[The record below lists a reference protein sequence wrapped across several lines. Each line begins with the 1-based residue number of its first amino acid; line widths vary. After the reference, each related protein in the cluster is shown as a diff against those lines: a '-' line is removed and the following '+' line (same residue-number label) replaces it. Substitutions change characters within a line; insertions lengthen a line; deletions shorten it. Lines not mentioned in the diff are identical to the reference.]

1 MGSWANDRRA
11 LQFGALVAVVAVLAA
26 SAIWLITSGGGRPV
40 TAYFTSAAALFE
52 DNDVRV
58 LGVPVGKIEK
68 ITPEG
73 DRVRVDMTITDDDV
87 TLPADVKAAVVSPS
101 LVTGRYVQ
109 LTPVYTGGPEWNGE
123 PIPLERTAFPL
134 GVDDLTRTAT
144 ELSRALGPQGANANG
159 ALNDTLDVAAQNL
172 DGNGRALNDTIRN
185 LGGLSTTLNG
195 SSEDLF
201 GTVTELQKFVATL
214 KENDPGVR
222 ELNGKLADVTGFLAG
237 QRGELGGA
245 LNELSYALG
254 DVAGFVQDNRGALKS
269 NVDKLANVSQEVVDH
284 QRALAEIAD
293 TAPAAL
299 GNLANIYN
307 GSSETLDTR
316 ANINELA
323 YPLPVAI
330 CEILRRGAGT
340 LPTEG
345 PQAGAGALCDGLQPI
360 LDGAVPLPTPQEIIT
375 QLQQGVTPSNP
386 ALPQLLPGSPLS
398 LTDPGSQLRAP
409 GAPAPSAPE
418 APAPEAPA
426 PGSAPPA
433 APAPTSGPQATPT
446 PVPEPEERGGGLF
459 GGLFGGGS

>member
-1 MGSWANDRRA
+1 MASWANDRRA
-11 LQFGALVAVVAVLAA
+11 IQLGALVAVVAVLAA
-26 SAIWLITSGGGRPV
+26 TGVWMITSGGGRPV
-40 TAYFTSAAALFE
+40 TAYFTNAAALFE

-58 LGVPVGKIEK
+58 LGVPVGKIDR

-87 TLPADVKAAVVSPS
+87 RLPADVRAAVISPS

-109 LTPVYTGGPEWNGE
+109 LTPVWTGGPEWDGS

-144 ELSRALGPQGANANG
+144 ELSRALGPQGANADG
-159 ALNDTLDVAAQNL
+159 SLNDVLDVAAENL

-185 LGGLSTTLNG
+185 LGGLSATLSG

-201 GTVTELQKFVATL
+201 GTITELQKFVATL
-214 KENDPGVR
+214 RENDPGVR
-222 ELNGKLADVTGFLAG
+222 ELNERLADVTGFLAS

-245 LNELSYALG
+245 LHELSFALG
-254 DVAGFVQDNRGALKS
+254 EVSDFVEDNRGTLRS
-269 NVDKLANVSQEVVDH
+269 NVDKLANVTQEVVDH

-293 TAPAAL
+293 SAPAAL

-323 YPLPVAI
+323 YPAPVI
-330 CEILRRGAGT
+330 VCELLRRTGATIPGDLLEPVT
-340 LPTEG
+340 G
-345 PQAGAGALCDGLQPI
+345 LCGDLAPI
-360 LDGAVPLPTPQEIIT
+360 LDGIVPLPSPQDIIT
-375 QLQQGVTPSNP
+375 QLQQGGPAANP
-386 ALPQLLPGSPLS
+386 AVPQLMPGSPLS
-398 LTDPGSQLRAP
+398 LTDPGSQLRDPGTAPPPAP
-409 GAPAPSAPE
+409 GPAPAEAPSGTAPASPTPAPS
-418 APAPEAPA
+418 
-426 PGSAPPA
+426 S
-433 APAPTSGPQATPT
+433 SRQATPT
-446 PVPEPEERGGGLF
+446 PVPEPQERSGGLF

>member
-144 ELSRALGPQGANANG
+144 ELSRALGPQGVNANG

-330 CEILRRGAGT
+330 CEILRRGAGA